1 MNDNTTEMEL
11 SISATKIM
19 PNLCHDSSMGSYR
32 KNKIVM
38 CYNADIFTVVD

>member
-19 PNLCHDSSMGSYR
+19 PILCHDPSMGSYR
-32 KNKIVM
+32 KTKIVM
-38 CYNADIFTVVD
+38 CRNAVIFTVVD